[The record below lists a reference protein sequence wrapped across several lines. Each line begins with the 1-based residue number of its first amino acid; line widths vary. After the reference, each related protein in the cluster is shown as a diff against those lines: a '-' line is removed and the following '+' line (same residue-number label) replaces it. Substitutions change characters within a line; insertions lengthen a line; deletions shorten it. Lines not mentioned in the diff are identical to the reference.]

1 MKLSDLMKKFGLTAK
16 EESVAVDLKDTP
28 ELHEMLAA
36 FDEKE
41 TALSAALEQVNE
53 LTTQM
58 SQFKEQAA
66 KAEADAK
73 QEKLDARLAALSK
86 DVGDERASAVLAATE
101 GLDDVQFEAIAQA
114 LKLSADN
121 EAKTELFTEGGVEGD
136 VKPDAHAEETLEMK
150 KLKAKYPKAQ

>member
-16 EESVAVDLKDTP
+16 EESVEVDLKETP
-28 ELHEMLAA
+28 ELHELLAA

-41 TALSAALEQVNE
+41 TALSAALAQVNE

-73 QEKLDARLAALSK
+73 QVKMDARLASLSK

-101 GLDDVQFEAIAQA
+101 GLDDTQFEAIAQA

-121 EAKTELFTEGGVEGD
+121 EATSPLFTEAGVQGEA
-136 VKPDAHAEETLEMK
+136 VPEAHQETAEMK
-150 KLKAKYPKAQ
+150 QLKAKYKK